1 MSSLVGHTTRPA
13 SASGPFTVFEEVKLD
28 AAMFPQPANQLC
40 PVDQVGSRTRRC
52 QRGKQVVN
60 GLPKVCGNTIHA
72 PTLVEPIR
80 LIQTPMLRRN
90 GLPHKPIVIWRSN
103 ENQVDPWR
111 PAFAGVDNR
120 GYPGS
125 ANPRRCAPCRRY
137 SSDTPECPRISR
149 T

>member
-1 MSSLVGHTTRPA
+1 VSAGDRYATPA
-13 SASGPFTVFEEVKLD
+13 AFRRALTDRLKV
-28 AAMFPQPANQLC
+28 AAREGRWTLQQLQR
-40 PVDQVGSRTRRC
+40 QVAYDRLLERLYLIDDGW
-52 QRGKQVVN
+52 
-60 GLPKVCGNTIHA
+60 
-72 PTLVEPIR
+72 IR
-80 LIQTPMLRRN
+80 FR
-90 GLPHKPIVIWRSN
+90 RSN